1 MVDKYTKQVLDFLG
15 KSSREA
21 KDAEWDRIN
30 GLGLPEIGALSF
42 VEDALNEIAKRGG
55 KTQVNFTDDGYCS
68 FYKRKENS
76 NRYSAY
82 HPANL

>member
-42 VEDALNEIAKRGG
+42 VEDALNEIAIRNG
-55 KTQVNFTDDGYCS
+55 KTQANFTNDGYCP
-68 FYKRKENS
+68 FYKNNDNS
-76 NRYSAY
+76 S
-82 HPANL
+82 